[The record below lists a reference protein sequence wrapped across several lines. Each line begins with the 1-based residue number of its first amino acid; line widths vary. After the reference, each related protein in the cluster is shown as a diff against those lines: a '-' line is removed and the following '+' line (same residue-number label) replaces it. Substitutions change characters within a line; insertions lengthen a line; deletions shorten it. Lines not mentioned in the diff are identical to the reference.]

1 MAPRDYAKKP
11 AQKKA
16 QTPGWVWL
24 LSGLALGLF
33 VAFLVYLASL
43 PTQGALTGILGDSE
57 PSQRSEPAPKPKPQK
72 RAAPEPAPKPEKE
85 SPKQKYDFYTILPEM
100 EVAVP
105 ESTPGEGAKAPREEI
120 TDPGRYVVQVGSF
133 KSAGDADSR
142 KAELALLGIVSTI
155 QTVTV
160 DGDESWHRV
169 RVGPI
174 EELDRLEEVRER
186 LRENGIEHL
195 VLKEKG

>member
-1 MAPRDYAKKP
+1 MATRDYAKKP
-11 AQKKA
+11 AQKKG
-16 QTPGWVWL
+16 QTPGWVWM

-33 VAFLVYLASL
+33 VAFLFYLASL
-43 PTQGALTGILGDSE
+43 PTQGALTGLFGKSE
-57 PSQRSEPAPKPKPQK
+57 PAERSEPARRSAPAPQK
-72 RAAPEPAPKPEKE
+72 RAAPKPEPKKE

-105 ESTPGEGAKAPREEI
+105 ESSSREDPEAPRQEI
-120 TDPGRYVVQVGSF
+120 QEPGKYVVQVGSF
-133 KSAGDADSR
+133 KSAKDADSR
-142 KAELALLGIVSTI
+142 KAELALLGIISTI

-160 DGDESWHRV
+160 NDSESWHRV

-174 EELDRLEEVRER
+174 QDLSRLKEVRNR
-186 LRENGIEHL
+186 LRENGIEYL